1 MFVDRAIL
9 LSMKNVKR
17 KVLGLVAVV
26 VVVAVGAVAVPWIYI
41 NLVKQ
46 DAPEALTLDSA
57 VATTLEP
64 AVSTTVA
71 PTLEPVVSTTVVP
84 EVAVSALDGQWP
96 VVNESVVGYRVQE
109 VIVGQST
116 EGVGRTSAVEGSLTI
131 VGDEVTSAKFTVDMT
146 SLKSDST
153 RRDRQVNTRILD
165 TSAFPTAT
173 FALKKP
179 IKLTPEA
186 IAGGVLSV
194 KTTGTLTLRGVTRD
208 IDFTLNARL
217 VENVIEVNGSILLV
231 FADWSIPDPSI
242 SAIVVEDRGQLEF
255 LIRFSR

>member
-1 MFVDRAIL
+1 
-9 LSMKNVKR
+9 MKNLKR

-71 PTLEPVVSTTVVP
+71 P
-84 EVAVSALDGQWP
+84 EVGASALDGQWP

-186 IAGGVLSV
+186 IDGGVLSV

>member
-1 MFVDRAIL
+1 
-9 LSMKNVKR
+9 MKNVKR

-57 VATTLEP
+57 VAPEVP
-64 AVSTTVA
+64 TTVA
-71 PTLEPVVSTTVVP
+71 ITVAPAVSTTVVP
-84 EVAVSALDGQWP
+84 EVAPSALDGQWP

-146 SLKSDST
+146 TLKSDSS

-165 TSAFPTAT
+165 TTAFPTAT

-186 IAGGVLSV
+186 IAGGVLSG

-255 LIRFSR
+255 LIRFSC

>member
-1 MFVDRAIL
+1 
-9 LSMKNVKR
+9 MKNVKR

-64 AVSTTVA
+64 VVSTTVAPMLEPAVSTTVA
-71 PTLEPVVSTTVVP
+71 P
-84 EVAVSALDGQWP
+84 EVAASALDGQWP

>member
-1 MFVDRAIL
+1 
-9 LSMKNVKR
+9 MKNLNR
-17 KVLGLVAVV
+17 KIFGLVAVV
-26 VVVAVGAVAVPWIYI
+26 IVVAVGAVAVPWIYI

-64 AVSTTVA
+64 AVSTTVST
-71 PTLEPVVSTTVVP
+71 TLEPVVSTTVVP
-84 EVAVSALDGQWP
+84 EIIEASALDGDWA
-96 VVNESVVGYRVQE
+96 VVEKSVVGYRVKE
-109 VIVGQST
+109 VIIGQST
-116 EGVGRTSAVEGSLTI
+116 EGVGRTSAVVGSLTI
-131 VGDEVTSAKFTVDMT
+131 VDDEVTSAKFTVDMT
-146 SLKSDST
+146 TLKSDSS
-153 RRDRQVNTRILD
+153 RRDRQVDTRILD
-165 TSAFPTAT
+165 TITYPTAT

-231 FADWSIPDPSI
+231 FADWLIPDPSI

>member
-1 MFVDRAIL
+1 
-9 LSMKNVKR
+9 MKNLNR
-17 KVLGLVAVV
+17 KIFGLVAVV
-26 VVVAVGAVAVPWIYI
+26 IVVAVGAVAVPWIYI

-71 PTLEPVVSTTVVP
+71 TTLEPAVSTTVAP
-84 EVAVSALDGQWP
+84 EIIEASALDGDWA
-96 VVNESVVGYRVQE
+96 VVEKSVVGYRVKE
-109 VIVGQST
+109 VIIGQST
-116 EGVGRTSAVEGSLTI
+116 EGVGRTSAVVGSLTI
-131 VGDEVTSAKFTVDMT
+131 VDDEVTSAKFTVDMT
-146 SLKSDST
+146 TLKSDSS
-153 RRDRQVNTRILD
+153 RRDRQVDTRILD
-165 TSAFPTAT
+165 TITYPTAT

-231 FADWSIPDPSI
+231 FADWLIPDPSI

>member
-1 MFVDRAIL
+1 
-9 LSMKNVKR
+9 MKNVKR

-57 VATTLEP
+57 VAPEVSTTVATTLEPAVATTLEP

-71 PTLEPVVSTTVVP
+71 P
-84 EVAVSALDGQWP
+84 EVAASALDGQWP

-146 SLKSDST
+146 TLKSDSS

-165 TSAFPTAT
+165 TSAYPTAT

>member
-1 MFVDRAIL
+1 
-9 LSMKNVKR
+9 MKNVKR

-71 PTLEPVVSTTVVP
+71 ITVAPAVSTTVVP
-84 EVAVSALDGQWP
+84 EVAASALDGQWP

-131 VGDEVTSAKFTVDMT
+131 NGDEVTSAKFTVDMT

>member
-1 MFVDRAIL
+1 
-9 LSMKNVKR
+9 MKNVKR

-57 VATTLEP
+57 VAPEVSTTVATTLEPAVATTLEP

-71 PTLEPVVSTTVVP
+71 P
-84 EVAVSALDGQWP
+84 EVAASALDGQWP

-165 TSAFPTAT
+165 TSAYPTAT

-217 VENVIEVNGSILLV
+217 VETVIEVNGSILLV

-242 SAIVVEDRGQLEF
+242 FAIVVEDRGQLEF

>member
-1 MFVDRAIL
+1 
-9 LSMKNVKR
+9 MKNVKR

-71 PTLEPVVSTTVVP
+71 P
-84 EVAVSALDGQWP
+84 EVAASALDGQWP

>member
-1 MFVDRAIL
+1 
-9 LSMKNVKR
+9 MKNVKR

-57 VATTLEP
+57 ATTTLEP

-71 PTLEPVVSTTVVP
+71 PTLEPAVSTTVAP
-84 EVAVSALDGQWP
+84 EVAASALDGQWP

-116 EGVGRTSAVEGSLTI
+116 EGVGRTSSVEGSLTI

-165 TSAFPTAT
+165 TTAFPTAT

>member
-1 MFVDRAIL
+1 
-9 LSMKNVKR
+9 MKNVKR

-71 PTLEPVVSTTVVP
+71 TTLEPVVSTTVVP

-131 VGDEVTSAKFTVDMT
+131 VDDEVTSAKFTVDMT

>member
-1 MFVDRAIL
+1 
-9 LSMKNVKR
+9 MKNVKR

-57 VATTLEP
+57 VAPEVP
-64 AVSTTVA
+64 TTVA
-71 PTLEPVVSTTVVP
+71 ITVAPAVSTTVVP
-84 EVAVSALDGQWP
+84 EVAASALDGQWP

-146 SLKSDST
+146 TLKSDSS

-165 TSAFPTAT
+165 TTAFPTAT

>member
-1 MFVDRAIL
+1 
-9 LSMKNVKR
+9 MKNVKR

-64 AVSTTVA
+64 EVATTVA
-71 PTLEPVVSTTVVP
+71 PEII
-84 EVAVSALDGQWP
+84 EASALDGDWA
-96 VVNESVVGYRVQE
+96 VVEKSVVGYRVKE
-109 VIVGQST
+109 VIIGQST
-116 EGVGRTSAVEGSLTI
+116 EGVGRTSAVVGSLTI
-131 VGDEVTSAKFTVDMT
+131 VDDEVTSAKFTVDMT
-146 SLKSDST
+146 TLKSDSS
-153 RRDRQVNTRILD
+153 RRDRQVDTRILD
-165 TSAFPTAT
+165 TITYPTAT

-194 KTTGTLTLRGVTRD
+194 KTTGTLTLRGMTRD

-231 FADWSIPDPSI
+231 FADWLIPDPSI

>member
-1 MFVDRAIL
+1 
-9 LSMKNVKR
+9 MKNVNR
-17 KVLGLVAVV
+17 KILGLVAVV
-26 VVVAVGAVAVPWIYI
+26 VLVAVGAVAGPWIYI
-41 NLVKQ
+41 NLIKQ
-46 DAPEALTLDSA
+46 DAPEALTLEPA
-57 VATTLEP
+57 VSTTVATTAPSTLSSTVSTTLEP

-71 PTLEPVVSTTVVP
+71 PGVDEAS
-84 EVAVSALDGQWP
+84 LDGEWA

-116 EGVGRTSAVEGSLTI
+116 EGVGRTSEVDGSLTI
-131 VGDEVTSAKFTVDMT
+131 VGDEVTGAKFTVDMT
-146 SLKSDST
+146 TLKSDSS
-153 RRDRQVNTRILD
+153 RRDRQVDTRILD
-165 TSAFPTAT
+165 TITFPTAT
-173 FALKKP
+173 FVLKQP

-186 IAGGVLSV
+186 INGGVLSV
-194 KTTGTLTLRGVTRD
+194 KTKGTLTLRGVTRD
-208 IDFTLNARL
+208 IDFKLNARL

>member
-1 MFVDRAIL
+1 
-9 LSMKNVKR
+9 MKNVKR

-57 VATTLEP
+57 ATTTLEPAVSTTVATTLEP

-71 PTLEPVVSTTVVP
+71 PEITK
-84 EVAVSALDGQWP
+84 ASALDGQWP

>member
-1 MFVDRAIL
+1 
-9 LSMKNVKR
+9 MKNVNR
-17 KVLGLVAVV
+17 KILGLVAVV

-41 NLVKQ
+41 NLIKQ
-46 DAPEALTLDSA
+46 DAPEALTLDPA
-57 VATTLEP
+57 VSTIVSTTAPTSVETTLSSTASTTLEP

-71 PTLEPVVSTTVVP
+71 PG
-84 EVAVSALDGQWP
+84 VAEANLDGEWA

-116 EGVGRTSAVEGSLTI
+116 EGVGRTSEVEGSLTI
-131 VGDEVTSAKFTVDMT
+131 VGDEVTGAKFTVDMT
-146 SLKSDST
+146 TLKSDSS
-153 RRDRQVNTRILD
+153 RRDRQVDTRILD
-165 TSAFPTAT
+165 TITYPTAT
-173 FALKKP
+173 FVLKKP

-186 IAGGVLSV
+186 LDGGVLSV
-194 KTTGTLTLRGVTRD
+194 KTKGTLTLRGVTRD
-208 IDFTLNARL
+208 IDFKLNARL
-217 VENVIEVNGSILLV
+217 VENIIEVNGSILLV

>member
-9 LSMKNVKR
+9 ISMKNVKR

-71 PTLEPVVSTTVVP
+71 PEIIK
-84 EVAVSALDGQWP
+84 ASALDGQWP